1 MKIRKINYKT
11 KRQNALKVRL
21 EAFDKKIADHQKRL
35 AEIMNNPYYNN
46 INNK

>member
-11 KRQNALKVRL
+11 NRQNALKVRL
-21 EAFDKKIADHQKRL
+21 EAFEKKIADHQKKL
-35 AEIMNNPYYNN
+35 AEIMGNPYYNN